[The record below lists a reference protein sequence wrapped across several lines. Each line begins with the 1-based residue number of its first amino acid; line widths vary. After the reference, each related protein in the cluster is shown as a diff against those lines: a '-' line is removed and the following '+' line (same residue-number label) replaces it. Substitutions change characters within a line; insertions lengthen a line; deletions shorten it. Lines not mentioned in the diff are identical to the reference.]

1 MGNTRTFALLG
12 QSGAGKT
19 ALTQAMLEL
28 AGEKF
33 KRPPEGP
40 THALRVHH
48 LTWQKVPYFFIDTP
62 GDDNF
67 LGETRL
73 AAWAADFAVLVVDAT
88 SPVKVQLEKAYAAA
102 REEGL
107 PLLVFVNKLD
117 QEKARLEDT
126 LHHLRERLELNP
138 VPVAYPL
145 GEEAQLRG
153 IIDLL
158 KLKVYIPEGRKVRVE
173 NLPEDLRPRAE
184 ELRQNMVE
192 FAAEGEDELL
202 EKYLE
207 EGELSP
213 EEILRGL
220 KRGILSGKVAPV
232 VVGSV
237 IHLIGVAR
245 LLDAVAEFGPSPAER
260 GSWLAEG
267 DGSTEVS
274 PSPEGPAVLTV
285 FKTLVDPYA
294 GRLSLARIISGK
306 LSREGELYN
315 PSREATER
323 YAHLSLAQGDE
334 LQEVEEAG
342 PGALVVLPKLSETRT
357 GDTLVSPGLNLRIP
371 PPELPHPVLTYALH
385 PESRADEDKIGPA
398 LAKLLEEDPT
408 LRVTRDE
415 ETRELLLSGLGQ
427 IHLEKSVEKLRERY
441 GVRARMSLP
450 KIPYRETIKK
460 AAQGVI
466 YRHKK
471 QTGGRGQFAEVHFH
485 VFPLPRGEGFEFVE
499 TLTGM
504 NVPRNFVPAVE
515 KGVREAMEKGPLA
528 GYPVVD
534 VKVQF
539 YDGKSH
545 EVDSSD
551 MAFKIAAFHCFKKAM
566 EQCQPVLLEPVM
578 ELEIEVPEENMG
590 DVIGDLNA
598 RRGRVLGME
607 PRGKMQLIK
616 AQVPLAEIQR
626 YALDLNSLT
635 GGRGTFRMRFS
646 HYEEVPAPLA
656 QKVIEAAREEKAAA

>member
-1 MGNTRTFALLG
+1 MRTFVLLG

-19 ALTQAMLEL
+19 ELAKAMLSL
-28 AGEKF
+28 AGARF
-33 KRPPEGP
+33 KPPKEGP
-40 THALRVHH
+40 TISARAYH
-48 LTWQKVPYFFIDTP
+48 LAWRGTPYYFLDTP

-67 LGETRL
+67 LGDTRL
-73 AAWAADFAVLVVDAT
+73 CAWAADLAVLVVDAT

-102 REEGL
+102 RDLGL
-107 PLLVFVNKLD
+107 PVLVFVNKLD

-126 LHHLRERLELNP
+126 LCDLQEKLELCP

-145 GEEAQLRG
+145 GEEANLKG

-158 KLKVYIPEGRKVRVE
+158 KLKVYIPEGSRVRVE
-173 NLPEDLRPRAE
+173 NLPEDLVALAE
-184 ELRQNMVE
+184 GLRKNMVE

-207 EGELSP
+207 EEHLEP
-213 EEILRGL
+213 EEIMRGL
-220 KRGILSGKVAPV
+220 KKGVLSGKIAPV
-232 VVGSV
+232 CVGSV
-237 IHLIGVAR
+237 ARLIGVAR
-245 LLDAVAEFGPSPAER
+245 LLDAIHELGPSPQER
-260 GSWLAEG
+260 GPWLAEG
-267 DGSTEVS
+267 QEGSLDLA
-274 PSPEGPAVLTV
+274 PDPEAPCTLVV
-285 FKTLVDPYA
+285 YKTLVDPYA
-294 GRLSLARIISGK
+294 GRLSLARVVSGT
-306 LSREGELYN
+306 LASEGMLYN
-315 PSREATER
+315 PRRKTREK
-323 YAHLSLAQGDE
+323 YAHLSVAQGDE
-334 LQEVEEAG
+334 LYEIPEAL

-357 GDTLVSPGLNLRIP
+357 GDTLVAEGLQAFVP
-371 PPELPHPVLTYALH
+371 PPDLPSPVLTYALH
-385 PESRADEDKIGPA
+385 PETRADEDKIGPA
-398 LAKLLEEDPT
+398 LAKLKEEDPT
-408 LRVTRDE
+408 LRIGRDE
-415 ETRELLLSGLGQ
+415 ETREILISGLGQ
-427 IHLEKSVEKLRERY
+427 IHLDRSLEKLRERY
-441 GVRARMSLP
+441 GVRARMTLP
-450 KIPYRETIKK
+450 RIPYRETIKK

-485 VFPLPRGEGFEFVE
+485 VFPLPRGQGFEFVE

-551 MAFKIAAFHCFKKAM
+551 MAFKIAAFHCFKKAL

-578 ELEIEVPEENMG
+578 ELEIEVPEESMG
-590 DVIGDLNA
+590 EVIGDLNA

-607 PRGKMQLIK
+607 SRGRYQCLR
-616 AQVPLAEIQR
+616 AQAPLAELLR

-635 GGRGTFRMRFS
+635 GGRGTFSMKFS
-646 HYEEVPAPLA
+646 HYEEVPPPLA
-656 QKVIEAAREEKAAA
+656 QKVIEEARASQGS

>member
-1 MGNTRTFALLG
+1 MGEIRTFVLLG

-19 ALTQAMLEL
+19 ALAQAMLEL
-28 AGEKF
+28 AGENI

-40 THALRVHH
+40 TQAARVHH
-48 LTWQKVPYFFIDTP
+48 LTWQKIPYFFLDTP

-102 REEGL
+102 QEEGL

-117 QEKARLEDT
+117 QEKARLEDA
-126 LHHLRERLELNP
+126 LCDLQEKLEICP

-145 GEEAQLRG
+145 GEEETLRG

-173 NLPEDLRPRAE
+173 NLPEELKALAEGLRK
-184 ELRQNMVE
+184 NMVE

-207 EGELSP
+207 EGELTP
-213 EEILRGL
+213 EEIMRGL
-220 KRGILSGKVAPV
+220 KGGILSGKIAPV

-237 IHLIGVAR
+237 ARFIGVAR
-245 LLDAVAEFGPSPAER
+245 LLDAVAELGPSPEAR
-260 GSWLAEG
+260 GPRLAEG
-267 DGSTEVS
+267 EGTVEVS
-274 PSPEGPAVLTV
+274 PSAEGPAVLAV

-294 GRLSLARIISGK
+294 GRLSFARVLSGK
-306 LSREGELYN
+306 ISREGELYN
-315 PSREATER
+315 PLRETTEK
-323 YAHLSLAQGDE
+323 YAHLSLAQGEE
-334 LQEVEEAG
+334 LREVAEAG

-371 PPELPHPVLTYALH
+371 PPELPSPVLTYALH

-408 LRVTRDE
+408 LRVSRDE

-460 AAQGVI
+460 PAQGVI

-485 VFPLPRGEGFEFVE
+485 VFPLPRGQGFEFVE

-578 ELEIEVPEENMG
+578 ELEVEVPEKYMG
-590 DVIGDLNA
+590 EVIGDLNA

-607 PRGKMQLIK
+607 PRGKVQVVK
-616 AQVPLAEIQR
+616 AQVPLAEVQR

-646 HYEEVPAPLA
+646 HYEEVPGPLA
-656 QKVIEAAREEKAAA
+656 QKIIESARAEKAAA